1 MRLEH
6 LLSGGY
12 DSKVV
17 FSCCFKGTKAVVADE
32 THYCHDFRKEKE
44 FIDIIEDEIDM
55 IIINRRL
62 SY

>member
-17 FSCCFKGTKAVVADE
+17 FSCCFKGTKAVERVKPATVAIPE
-32 THYCHDFRKEKE
+32 REKSSLTLLRNEKE
-44 FIDIIEDEIDM
+44 FIVV
-55 IIINRRL
+55 L
-62 SY
+62 QKGLL

>member
-17 FSCCFKGTKAVVADE
+17 FSCCFKGTKAVERVKPATVAIPE
-32 THYCHDFRKEKE
+32 KGKE
-44 FIDIIEDEIDM
+44 FIDIIKE
-55 IIINRRL
+55 
-62 SY
+62 